1 MDFTKLSFI
10 FKGSSFI
17 NDSFIDDE
25 KYKILAKLAALWI
38 RRVQTFLVQEEQNN
52 IFARFS
58 AQQQNNDNLPT
69 GSRNLV
75 PTSNNNIPYQDGTQH
90 LTNDITDKI
99 TGPNVDNSKDS
110 RHPDTTS
117 YQSRDNNKET
127 TEIVPLNKKKRKS
140 KNKELQP
147 LNSTDVNFVQQQYND
162 KEELDLE
169 KHNSKVSSKIPTNY
183 GKNRNQNTHV
193 SDMEDIIAIP
203 VLDFNNQ
210 SEILIDI
217 STVQNNI
224 DMPSSYVFP
233 SSLSSK
239 GSEEVDNILELWLIN
254 QDVIMTEAEDNI
266 MDNSISNYKEE
277 MDLKDQDASKAASS
291 IQEFESAIKTKADNQ
306 KCTEID
312 DKTDH
317 NWYPPS
323 KIKKPKK
330 VLTDIKKHSTRNQTS
345 MHTFIEKKVATY
357 DAYIPINDINFYDSF
372 DDKFAFIELNVR
384 NFSDY
389 AGVEYN
395 ATDKHIII
403 KNYAIG
409 GMRRMVRLFNH
420 FFKDSNLKMK
430 EKKYYTLHGQRISSR
445 EFKILEI
452 PNNIDRTSIESSIR
466 RLLHARQLLKN
477 VWSIDI
483 ENYIYRLGP
492 AHFKASDFDERKKH
506 RGEFIGFGKEHT
518 AAKALE
524 ITAPFNPKSA
534 FKQRP
539 DKIIV
544 EFQNEADLF
553 NACDK
558 NYHFSD
564 FNIKGNPLGYNW
576 PQRERAIKT
585 AANHDDDSKEKVN
598 NKPHIQGQNITLG
611 RHTHRNQRFK
621 NNQNSKNHNIT
632 KKNLD
637 NIPYCASGSNKIP
650 LGLKSH
656 CSMNNNKD
664 NIIISDNT
672 SSDTSSTNSNTPNNQ
687 NRQGDWDEYR
697 NHNYITQAQN
707 NGKSHE
713 DSIQDKIN
721 NNSTREYPNAYNKK
735 NTPEQQHLQDINDQV
750 MQDINELLNMKRN
763 RFINE
768 QQNQLQKA
776 KFPTISFATYNIN
789 GLKSNPDKLYS
800 LIDDLKD
807 FDIIGL
813 NETNISPKDGKYIN
827 NELNEVQVYMP
838 TNDAQ
843 EKVEVA
849 KFITD
854 QINEYKNNNNNNY
867 LIIAGDL
874 NAIVNKHQDKIH
886 VTKQWNNNRIF
897 NTLLDN
903 DIIDTYR
910 EDNTNKKEFT
920 WSNGSNSTR
929 IDYIWLSPNWTNEL
943 IHSSIKDAKAVTN
956 NDQNIVTCIYNT
968 SDIIRNY
975 KAFTCARNNNE
986 RLIFDYASMDN
997 DKWQGYTTKTDDEHV
1012 IKDILL
1018 KAAKSK
1024 IPNKKIKVGKNMARS
1039 TDTTYI
1045 NKHNP
1050 EFKIIEVPTIWN
1062 QTWALH
1068 IKSAWNQTME
1078 LIKKYRTKAQNQ
1090 QIEDYINKRA
1100 AMIKN
1105 N

>member
-466 RLLHARQLLKN
+466 RLLHGSPFFITDKSFKYRSENTMTVYFTVKDEYARQLLKN

-534 FKQRP
+534 FKQSP

-564 FNIKGNPLGYNW
+564 FNIKGYPLGYNW
-576 PQRERAIKT
+576 PQRDRAISKLKKLQLDKSNHIPDKSNQTQLVDSHET

-598 NKPHIQGQNITLG
+598 NKPHIQGQHITLG
-611 RHTHRNQRFK
+611 RHTHWNQRFK
-621 NNQNSKNHNIT
+621 NNHNSKNHNIT

-637 NIPYCASGSNKIP
+637 NIPFCASGSNKIP

-672 SSDTSSTNSNTPNNQ
+672 SSDTSSTHSNTPNNQ

-713 DSIQDKIN
+713 DSIRDKIN
-721 NNSTREYPNAYNKK
+721 NNSTREYPNAYNK
-735 NTPEQQHLQDINDQV
+735 NDTPEQQHLQDIDDQV
-750 MQDINELLNMKRN
+750 MQDINDLLNMERN

-827 NELNEVQVYMP
+827 NELNEGH
-838 TNDAQ
+838 
-843 EKVEVA
+843 
-849 KFITD
+849 
-854 QINEYKNNNNNNY
+854 
-867 LIIAGDL
+867 II
-874 NAIVNKHQDKIH
+874 
-886 VTKQWNNNRIF
+886 
-897 NTLLDN
+897 
-903 DIIDTYR
+903 
-910 EDNTNKKEFT
+910 
-920 WSNGSNSTR
+920 
-929 IDYIWLSPNWTNEL
+929 
-943 IHSSIKDAKAVTN
+943 
-956 NDQNIVTCIYNT
+956 
-968 SDIIRNY
+968 
-975 KAFTCARNNNE
+975 
-986 RLIFDYASMDN
+986 
-997 DKWQGYTTKTDDEHV
+997 
-1012 IKDILL
+1012 
-1018 KAAKSK
+1018 
-1024 IPNKKIKVGKNMARS
+1024 
-1039 TDTTYI
+1039 
-1045 NKHNP
+1045 
-1050 EFKIIEVPTIWN
+1050 
-1062 QTWALH
+1062 
-1068 IKSAWNQTME
+1068 
-1078 LIKKYRTKAQNQ
+1078 
-1090 QIEDYINKRA
+1090 
-1100 AMIKN
+1100 
-1105 N
+1105 